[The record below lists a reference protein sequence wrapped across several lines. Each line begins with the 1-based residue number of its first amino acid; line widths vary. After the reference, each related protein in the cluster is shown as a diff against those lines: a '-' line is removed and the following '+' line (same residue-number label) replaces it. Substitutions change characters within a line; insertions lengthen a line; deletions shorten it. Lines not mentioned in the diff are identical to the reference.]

1 MITQVA
7 DDKHGFCKK
16 DAIYFSC
23 HKFIG
28 GPQTPGI
35 LIAKKKLFDLE
46 AAPVFPGGGT
56 VLFVTE
62 TEQLYLKD
70 IESKEEGGTP
80 AIVES
85 IRSGLV
91 IQVNILRCQ
100 IEKQAFKWETDT
112 VIDRVQKNEKK
123 IKLFERNRLWTEIK
137 NL

>member
-112 VIDRVQKNEKK
+112 VIEWIQKRNKK
-123 IKLFERNRLWTEIK
+123 SNKLKKQIYTNRD
-137 NL
+137 

>member
-1 MITQVA
+1 MLLLVHKYKIKCINSTQVLG
-7 DDKHGFCKK
+7 DKNGLCKK

-46 AAPVFPGGGT
+46 MAPVFPGGGT

-62 TEQLYLKD
+62 TDHFYIKD
-70 IESKEEGGTP
+70 IEKKEEGGTP

-91 IQVNILRCQ
+91 IQVTNIHSHNICKDLG
-100 IEKQAFKWETDT
+100 
-112 VIDRVQKNEKK
+112 
-123 IKLFERNRLWTEIK
+123 
-137 NL
+137 

>member
-1 MITQVA
+1 LGQHIILQVA
-7 DDKHGFCKK
+7 EDKHGFCKK
-16 DAIYFSC
+16 DAIYFSG

-35 LIAKKKLFDLE
+35 LIAKKKLFDPE
-46 AAPVFPGGGT
+46 GAPVIPGGGT

-62 TEQLYLKD
+62 TDHLYLKD

-91 IQVNILRCQ
+91 IQVS
-100 IEKQAFKWETDT
+100 
-112 VIDRVQKNEKK
+112 
-123 IKLFERNRLWTEIK
+123 LFRS
-137 NL
+137 

>member
-1 MITQVA
+1 MINLTSNLYNNDFTKCCVNNMITQVA

-35 LIAKKKLFDLE
+35 LIAKKQLFDLE

-91 IQVNILRCQ
+91 IQVNI
-100 IEKQAFKWETDT
+100 F
-112 VIDRVQKNEKK
+112 
-123 IKLFERNRLWTEIK
+123 
-137 NL
+137 

>member
-7 DDKHGFCKK
+7 DDKNDFCKK

-100 IEKQAFKWETDT
+100 IENRPLKKKQT
-112 VIDRVQKNEKK
+112 Q
-123 IKLFERNRLWTEIK
+123 
-137 NL
+137 